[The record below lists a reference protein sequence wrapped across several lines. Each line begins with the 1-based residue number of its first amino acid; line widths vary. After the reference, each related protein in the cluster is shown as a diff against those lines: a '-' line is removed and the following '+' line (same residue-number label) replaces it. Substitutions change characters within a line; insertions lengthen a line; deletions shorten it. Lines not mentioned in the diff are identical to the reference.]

1 MKAYLAIKYKEDGS
15 NRKLIEDISSALEE
29 NEIENICMFRDC
41 EKWGDVKLDAEE
53 LMELTFENLDDVDL
67 FIVEFSEKGVG
78 LGIEAG
84 YAYANNIPII
94 VIAKEGSDIS
104 STLKGIAKEI
114 VFYNSADEL
123 GQKFKALNL

>member
-1 MKAYLAIKYKEDGS
+1 MKAFISIKYKEDGS

-29 NEIENICMFRDC
+29 NQIESYSMFRDC
-41 EKWGDVKLDAEE
+41 QKWGDVKIEPEE
-53 LMELTFENLDDVDL
+53 IMEIAFENLDDCDL

-78 LGIEAG
+78 IGIETG

-94 VIAKEGSDIS
+94 VVAKEGSDVS
-104 STLKGIAKEI
+104 STLRGIAKDI
-114 VFYNSADEL
+114 LFYDSADEL